1 MEEECPI
8 SLRHGNNPRSRM
20 ALAHNIVVAKQRHV
34 WIYSLLSWILKRSRR
49 RIFNPEADPG
59 NSYFWSRTQFLDNC
73 KG

>member
-34 WIYSLLSWILKRSRR
+34 
-49 RIFNPEADPG
+49 
-59 NSYFWSRTQFLDNC
+59 
-73 KG
+73 